1 MSTRKPSPQRR
12 TPGLGAASSRPGAT
26 SRPGLRAPA
35 PPAPGSWAAGTA
47 PLEGTVHAPRSRAVS
62 VPRRRGR
69 WLTVGVPVVL
79 AGAFGI
85 GSFMVL
91 GVSSLV
97 GGAGLLT
104 PFLAALGIAA
114 VVGGGSGFLLRNRRP
129 KPVRLGRTAE
139 EVSAG
144 TRAML
149 EKIVKDSAHGR
160 RRIHRMR
167 RTVHGATER
176 HLLDRAETLL
186 LRVDA
191 LLGTA
196 ALQSRRASDPD
207 VMLLEGMTERYV
219 PELVGAL
226 EGTVGFLGGTS
237 TQDTRARA
245 SENLQRIDEQ
255 LAVLDGRLDRLE
267 REIVTGVSRSLD
279 VHSEFLRARFAEQPA
294 EFPRPPGQ
302 GPSRSSGSAEER

>member
-114 VVGGGSGFLLRNRRP
+114 VVGGGTGFLLRNRRP

-167 RTVHGATER
+167 RTVHGTTER

-294 EFPRPPGQ
+294 DVTRPPGQ
-302 GPSRSSGSAEER
+302 DPPRSAGSAEER

>member
-47 PLEGTVHAPRSRAVS
+47 PLEGTVHAPRTRAVS

-176 HLLDRAETLL
+176 HLLDRSETLL

-191 LLGTA
+191 LLSTA

>member
-1 MSTRKPSPQRR
+1 MSTRKPSSQRR
-12 TPGLGAASSRPGAT
+12 TSRPGAMP
-26 SRPGLRAPA
+26 SRPGPSARPGLRAPA

-79 AGAFGI
+79 AGGFGI
-85 GSFMVL
+85 ASFMVL

-129 KPVRLGRTAE
+129 RPARLARTAE
-139 EVSAG
+139 DVSAG

-149 EKIVKDSAHGR
+149 EKIVKDSAQGR

-167 RTVHGATER
+167 RTVHGPTER

-191 LLGTA
+191 LLSTA

-219 PELVGAL
+219 PELVSAL
-226 EGTVGFLGGTS
+226 EGTVGFLGEAS
-237 TQDTRARA
+237 TEDTRARA
-245 SENLQRIDEQ
+245 AANLQRIDEQ

-267 REIVTGVSRSLD
+267 NQIVTGVSRSLD
-279 VHSEFLRARFAEQPA
+279 VHSEFLRTRFAEQPA
-294 EFPRPPGQ
+294 EFPERRAQ
-302 GPSRSSGSAEER
+302 GSPQSTGSPTER

>member
-1 MSTRKPSPQRR
+1 MSPQSPSSRR
-12 TPGLGAASSRPGAT
+12 HPARPAGTPSRPGPGAH
-26 SRPGLRAPA
+26 PGLRAPA

-47 PLEGTVHAPRSRAVS
+47 PLEGTVHAPRSRSVS
-62 VPRRRGR
+62 LPRRRGR

-79 AGAFGI
+79 AGVLGI
-85 GSFMVL
+85 SSFMLL
-91 GVSSLV
+91 GVSALV

-104 PFLAALGIAA
+104 PFLASLGIAA
-114 VVGGGSGFLLRNRRP
+114 VAGGGSAFLLRNRRP
-129 KPVRLGRTAE
+129 RPTRLGRSAE
-139 EVSAG
+139 EISSG

-149 EKIVKDSAHGR
+149 EKIVKDSTQQR

-167 RTVHGATER
+167 RRIQGPTEKR
-176 HLLDRAETLL
+176 LLDRAETLL

-191 LLGTA
+191 LLGSA

-226 EGTVGFLGGTS
+226 EDTVGFLTPTS
-237 TQDTRARA
+237 TEDTRARA
-245 SENLQRIDEQ
+245 AGNLQRIDEQ

-267 REIVTGVSRSLD
+267 HEVVSGVSRTLD
-279 VHSEFLRARFAEQPA
+279 VHSEFLRARFSEPSADPA
-294 EFPRPPGQ
+294 ADR
-302 GPSRSSGSAEER
+302 

>member
-176 HLLDRAETLL
+176 HLLDRSETLL

-191 LLGTA
+191 LLSTA
-196 ALQSRRASDPD
+196 ALQSRRSSDPD

>member
-104 PFLAALGIAA
+104 PFLAALGVAA

-176 HLLDRAETLL
+176 HLLDRSETLL

-191 LLGTA
+191 LLSTA

>member
-1 MSTRKPSPQRR
+1 MSAPHQPAPRR
-12 TPGLGAASSRPGAT
+12 TTPPLTPPSW
-26 SRPGLRAPA
+26 APA
-35 PPAPGSWAAGTA
+35 RP

-69 WLTVGVPVVL
+69 WLTRGVPVVL
-79 AGAFGI
+79 GGASGV
-85 GSFMVL
+85 GSFMIL
-91 GVSSLV
+91 GVSALV

-114 VVGGGSGFLLRNRRP
+114 VVGGGSAFLLRNRRP
-129 KPVRLGRTAE
+129 KPVRLSRTAE
-139 EVSAG
+139 EISAG

-167 RTVHGATER
+167 RTVHGSTER
-176 HLLDRAETLL
+176 NLLDRAETLL

-219 PELVGAL
+219 PELVEAL
-226 EGTVGFLGGTS
+226 EGTVGFLGETS

-245 SENLQRIDEQ
+245 AENLQRIDEQ

-279 VHSEFLRARFAEQPA
+279 VHSEFLRARFAEAPT
-294 EFPRPPGQ
+294 EFPTGRPPG
-302 GPSRSSGSAEER
+302 SSSSAGSPTER

>member
-26 SRPGLRAPA
+26 SRPSLRAPA

-104 PFLAALGIAA
+104 PFLAALGVAA

-176 HLLDRAETLL
+176 HLLDRSETLL

-191 LLGTA
+191 LLSTA

>member
-114 VVGGGSGFLLRNRRP
+114 VVGGGTGFLLRNRRP

-167 RTVHGATER
+167 RTVHGTTER

>member
-176 HLLDRAETLL
+176 HLLDRSETLL

-191 LLGTA
+191 LLSTA

>member
-91 GVSSLV
+91 GVSNLV

-176 HLLDRAETLL
+176 HLLDRSETLL

-191 LLGTA
+191 LLSTA

>member
-1 MSTRKPSPQRR
+1 
-12 TPGLGAASSRPGAT
+12 
-26 SRPGLRAPA
+26 
-35 PPAPGSWAAGTA
+35 
-47 PLEGTVHAPRSRAVS
+47 
-62 VPRRRGR
+62 
-69 WLTVGVPVVL
+69 VPVVL

-114 VVGGGSGFLLRNRRP
+114 VVGGGSAFLLRNRRP
-129 KPVRLGRTAE
+129 RPPRLGRTAE
-139 EVSAG
+139 EISAG

-167 RTVHGATER
+167 RTVHGPTER
-176 HLLDRAETLL
+176 HLLDRSETLL

-237 TQDTRARA
+237 TEDTRARA
-245 SENLQRIDEQ
+245 AENLQRIDEQ
-255 LAVLDGRLDRLE
+255 LTVLDGRLDRLE

-279 VHSEFLRARFAEQPA
+279 VHSEFLRARFAERPEGFPQRSGDSPA
-294 EFPRPPGQ
+294 EH
-302 GPSRSSGSAEER
+302 